1 MRFNV
6 LSTSA
11 LAMLHDAIIS
21 QLLCIWA
28 SAADLLFWLCLRCRT
43 GSAGS
48 CAESDASVFTDVE
61 FHISE
66 MNGNNTRSGTGRPRV
81 DYIHQ

>member
-1 MRFNV
+1 MMQSSLNFFV
-6 LSTSA
+6 SGQAQQIFFFGFVSGA
-11 LAMLHDAIIS
+11 G
-21 QLLCIWA
+21 
-28 SAADLLFWLCLRCRT
+28 T